1 MSSQESVV
9 ITGIKGFIGSHLRK
23 ACKSIGY
30 KVYGTT
36 REDNIGN
43 TIKLLNSVKP
53 ALIFHTAAELSD
65 ESKMFATNTY
75 LTQAILEYCKLFK
88 PERLIIFGSSSE
100 YGRKQGP
107 ISETDLLEPET
118 IYEGTKAAATLLA
131 RSYSLTY
138 KIPTI
143 VIRPFAIYG
152 PGEKPERFIQILLRI
167 PEKIHL
173 SEGVHDYVYIDDFIS
188 ATLKIVASCK
198 KQFDIV
204 NIGSGVQTTNL
215 EVVQAVERIT
225 RHSFIIEKA
234 DAKPYDSSSWV
245 CDTSYLRSEYDIQIN
260 TSLDYGLKSTIRE
273 LYNGAHH

>member
-1 MSSQESVV
+1 M
-9 ITGIKGFIGSHLRK
+9 
-23 ACKSIGY
+23 CKSIGY
-30 KVYGTT
+30 TVHGTT
-36 REDNIGN
+36 RADNTAD
-43 TIKLLNSVKP
+43 TIKLLNTVKP

-65 ESKMFATNTY
+65 ESKMFATN
-75 LTQAILEYCKLFK
+75 LTLTHSILEYCKISK

-107 ISETDLLEPET
+107 MSETDLLEPET

-131 RSYSLTY
+131 RSYSITY

-143 VIRPFAIYG
+143 VIRPFTVYG
-152 PGEKPERFIQILLRI
+152 PGEKPGKFIQILLRV
-167 PEKIHL
+167 PETIKI

-188 ATLKIVASCK
+188 ATLKIVAGCK
-198 KQFDIV
+198 KLFDIV
-204 NIGSGVQTTNL
+204 NIGSGVQKTNL

-225 RHSFIIEKA
+225 NHSFIIEKA

-245 CDTSYLRSEYDIQIN
+245 CDTSYLLTEYDIQVN
-260 TSLDYGLKSTIRE
+260 SSLEYGLKSTIRE